1 MIAAIRDDRGGT
13 PYETERT
20 DMIET
25 TRRSL
30 LAGMAALPFLPG
42 VALGETVG
50 AITRLDPALD
60 ALIDVAS
67 PIEVIATGFK
77 WAEGPAWVRKGGYL
91 LFSDVPANI
100 AYRWKAGEGARPF
113 LTPSGL
119 AGPIPA
125 GVREAGSN
133 GMIVDP
139 RGDLLMADSGT
150 RAIARVNLAT
160 KKKTI
165 VVGEFEGKKFN
176 SCNDLVIGRGGTI
189 YFTDPPYGLTEGD
202 ASPLKQLAYNGVYRV
217 NADGSGASLI
227 DKSLKRPN
235 GIGVSPGLDRL
246 YVSQSDPDA
255 AKIFTCALAA
265 DGSASGELV
274 PFVDFS
280 AEVAQ
285 KLPGLPDGMKVAKS
299 GHLFASGPGGIW
311 VISPEGQKLGL
322 ISTGKA
328 AANCCFGED
337 GRTLFVTSS
346 DSVVKL
352 RLKVSGW

>member
-1 MIAAIRDDRGGT
+1 
-13 PYETERT
+13 
-20 DMIET
+20 MIET

-42 VALGETVG
+42 MAQAETVG
-50 AITRLDPALD
+50 GITRFDPALD
-60 ALIDVAS
+60 ALIDTAS
-67 PIEVIATGFK
+67 PIEVIARGFK
-77 WAEGPAWVRKGGYL
+77 WAEGPAWARKGGYL

-100 AYRWKAGEGARPF
+100 AYRWKAGEGAKPF
-113 LTPSGL
+113 LSPSGL

-125 GVREAGSN
+125 AIREAGSN
-133 GMIVDP
+133 GMIVDA

-150 RAIARVNLAT
+150 RAIARVDLAT

-165 VVGEFEGKKFN
+165 VVGSFEGKTFN
-176 SCNDLVIGRGGTI
+176 SCNDLVIGRNGTL
-189 YFTDPPYGLTEGD
+189 YFTDPPYGLTDGD
-202 ASPLKQLAYNGVYRV
+202 SSPLKQLAFNGVYRV
-217 NADGSGASLI
+217 NADGSDVALI
-227 DKSLKRPN
+227 DKSLTRPN

-265 DGSASGELV
+265 DGSARGELV

-280 AEVAQ
+280 AEVAR
-285 KLPGLPDGMKVAKS
+285 KLPGLPDGMKVARS
-299 GHLFASGPGGIW
+299 GHLFASGPGGIY
-311 VISPEGQKLGL
+311 VISPEGRKLGL
-322 ISTGKA
+322 IATGKA

-346 DSVVKL
+346 DMVAKV
-352 RLKVSGW
+352 RLKVVGW